1 MQSQNVPLQPSEAMK
16 TASWI
21 LKSCALVGTL
31 GLINPRVGFTNDSGI
46 YVASCTFES
55 VASIGLE
62 GPRFNSFAGNMFS
75 PLGMKVFGCG

>member
-1 MQSQNVPLQPSEAMK
+1 MK

-21 LKSCALVGTL
+21 LKSCALVGML

-55 VASIGLE
+55 VAAIGLA
-62 GPRFNSFAGNMFS
+62 GPRFNSVAGNMFS
-75 PLGMKVFGCG
+75 PVAMRAFGCS